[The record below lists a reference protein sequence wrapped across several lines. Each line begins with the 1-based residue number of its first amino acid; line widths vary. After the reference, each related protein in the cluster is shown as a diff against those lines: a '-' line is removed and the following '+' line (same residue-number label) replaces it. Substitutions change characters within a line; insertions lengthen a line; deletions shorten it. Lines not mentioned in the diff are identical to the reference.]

1 METFIA
7 LAIGLLLFIWI
18 IRARTCLSRLIAIVL
33 FIFLL
38 WLYRIEVASVA
49 DRIGQTF
56 NVDDVSGRF
65 YSLLTN
71 SWQRLTQWF
80 GQLIR

>member
-65 YSLLTN
+65 DSLLTN